1 MPPADPWLDSAP
13 TSPLDLAFPAPATR
27 YDEEVPR
34 RSRRGWWVVAVVA
47 VAACVAGVAL
57 YPFGDNSPNRGAPQ
71 LTPSTGGPN
80 AGGPNA
86 GGPNAG
92 GPSGGAP
99 AVVAAA
105 PGSRTQS
112 AAPPPP
118 GELVVYEVT
127 SNGAKDVGGVQYT
140 DTDGEIIRLNGVP
153 LPWRTT
159 FRVTGDRHP
168 LVLIAQRKQG
178 ATTGAVTCRI
188 TFDGKLLS
196 RTTQTGRFAAPECSG

>member
-1 MPPADPWLDSAP
+1 MPPVDPWLDSAP
-13 TSPLDLAFPAPATR
+13 TLPLDLSFPAPATR

-34 RSRRGWWVVAVVA
+34 RSRRGWWVVAVLAVVA
-47 VAACVAGVAL
+47 VVAVVAGVAL
-57 YPFGDNSPNRGAPQ
+57 YPFGNNSPDRAGPRP
-71 LTPSTGGPN
+71 TPGTGGPN
-80 AGGPNA
+80 SSGPNSGGPRA
-86 GGPNAG
+86 DAT
-92 GPSGGAP
+92 
-99 AVVAAA
+99 AVVAPA
-105 PGSRTQS
+105 PGIRTQS
-112 AAPPPP
+112 AAAPPP

-140 DTDGEIIRLNGVP
+140 DTDGEIIRLNGIS

-178 ATTGAVTCRI
+178 ATGAVTCRI

>member
-1 MPPADPWLDSAP
+1 VTEFDHDDHSPDPRAMPPADPWLDSAP

-27 YDEEVPR
+27 YDEESPR
-34 RSRRGWWVVAVVA
+34 RSRRGWWVLAFVAVVA
-47 VAACVAGVAL
+47 CLAVVAL
-57 YPFGDNSPNRGAPQ
+57 YPFGTDSPNRAGPQ
-71 LTPSTGGPN
+71 LTPGTGGPSPR
-80 AGGPNA
+80 AT
-86 GGPNAG
+86 
-92 GPSGGAP
+92 
-99 AVVAAA
+99 AVVAPA
-105 PGSRTQS
+105 PGARTQS
-112 AAPPPP
+112 AAAPPP

-140 DTDGEIIRLNGVP
+140 DTDGEIIRLNGVS

-178 ATTGAVTCRI
+178 ATGAVTCRI